1 MLAACAVRADSTALE
16 EAQAA
21 LEGARSDLRVRA
33 YAAAELDEA
42 EQALARASAA
52 WQANATADE
61 VDHLAY
67 LAEQRAAIARARAME
82 RRGQHEIDALSTHR
96 RTIVRAVQS
105 AADERQVEQPE
116 AELVKLGAKATGRS
130 LALMLEDSPFRAEG
144 ANLGPEGLAQIT
156 RVAAL
161 LRDVPDHIVLARS
174 QGAGKTSNARAADR
188 SEGRVTAVRNS
199 LLRAGVDP
207 QRIIAQGNG
216 EPNPIAS
223 SGGADGGQPDGGI
236 ELVILDLAEGPGIPA
251 LGPASTDQQ
260 H

>member
-52 WQANATADE
+52 WQANAAADE

-82 RRGQHEIDALSTHR
+82 RRGQHEIDALSEHR
-96 RTIVRAVQS
+96 RTIGRPAQS
-105 AADERQVEQPE
+105 AADEHRVEQPE
-116 AELVKLGAKATGRS
+116 AELVKLGAKATERS
-130 LALMLEDSPFRAEG
+130 LALLLDDSLFRAEG
-144 ANLGPEGLAQIT
+144 ANLGPEGLAQII

-161 LRDVPDHIVLARS
+161 LRDAPERIVLIRS
-174 QGAGKTSNARAADR
+174 QGAGAGSNDRAPDR
-188 SEGRVTAVRNS
+188 SEHRISAVRNS

-223 SGGADGGQPDGGI
+223 SAGADGPQPDGGI
-236 ELVILDLAEGPGIPA
+236 QLVILDLAQSPGIPA
-251 LGPASTDQQ
+251 LGPASRNQR